1 VGEGCTAM
9 MRYFTQSQIIRA
21 AELSEQRGYRKALCP
36 SMLRRHTHPDDEFL
50 CWWSQDHWSASGVRL
65 FVRCSVRIP
74 GGGHQQID
82 TDCDL
87 FDSLPQDFFVSTN
100 KSA

>member
-1 VGEGCTAM
+1 
-9 MRYFTQSQIIRA
+9 MRYFTQPQLIRA
-21 AELSEQRGYRKALCP
+21 AELSEQRGYLKALSP
-36 SMLRRHTHPDDEFL
+36 SMLRRHTHPDDQFL
-50 CWWSQDHWSASGVRL
+50 CWFSRDHLSAGGARL

-87 FDSLPQDFFVSTN
+87 FDSLSQDFFVPTN